1 MTAILEQLQGLV
13 AAAEIP
19 AGTLGVALILGLFGL
34 MVVGLVLGQEL
45 AFVLG
50 GAGVI
55 VGWLAW
61 GTPGVTIAMT
71 KIYDQMQS
79 YSMVAIPMFVL
90 MANFLTHSKVADGLF
105 ESIRYL
111 LGPLKGGLGLAVI
124 LVSTVFAATTGIV
137 GASVVTMGML
147 SLPVLLRSGYKP
159 SLACGMVCA
168 GGSLGILIPPSIM
181 LVSMGSYAEVSV
193 GKIFFAAIVPGL
205 SLSLGYIIYLMV
217 VCHIHPDWGPAMSP
231 EELAE
236 MPLKKRITGSLI
248 NLIPPLILIFG
259 VLGSIFGGIATPTEA
274 AGIGALFSLILAI
287 FYKQFSWK
295 MLYESLID
303 TAKTTAMVFIILFG
317 AAAFTG
323 VFMSLDGDQII
334 ADWVLSMGIGKWGA
348 FAIMMVI
355 MFLLG
360 MFIDWLGIVMIV
372 FPIFLPIMDTF
383 GFDRLWLV
391 AVSATLLQTCFMTP
405 PFGFALFYVKGILPP
420 SIKIQEVYRGV
431 IPFIIIICI
440 VTALCAVFPPLVSWL
455 PSLLACFSP
464 KATRSDGGP
473 SFGPLFSFVHFQRT
487 AGLPETLRPG
497 LKHPAAA
504 DQPLHKGRG
513 RVRQEAAGR
522 VILLDLPGVHHQ
534 CAGPQFQGF
543 RDVVGH
549 KQDGDAALPVD
560 AQELI
565 LQLAPGDLVHRAER
579 LVHQQKLRTG
589 GQRPGDAHPLA
600 LSAGEGAGIPPRQRR
615 VQPHLLQQGSD
626 FFSAL
631 LPLPFLH
638 AGDGGHIGN
647 VLLHGHVGKQAHV
660 LDGVADA
667 AAQGHR
673 VDSGH
678 ILPLDQ
684 DSARV
689 RRQQA
694 VYQLQHG
701 GLSAAGPADDRHK
714 CARLHIQR
722 EVPQNGLG
730 AEGLGD
736 AFKANDRLGHITPPA
751 GPSGAGSPWPH
762 PARPGPPPPPGS

>member
-274 AGIGALFSLILAI
+274 AGIGALFSLILGVILVVMRISPISSLRAVAGAYVELFKNLPLTI
-287 FYKQFSWK
+287 IMVFMVLGAYAQLKLSFSDTFTTNFFWLAVTGLS
-295 MLYESLID
+295 LYTAAFVCESLRSGIN
-303 TAKTTAMVFIILFG
+303 TVPIGQAEAARALGLGFMQSATEIILPQAFRG
-317 AAAFTG
+317 SVAPLGNTLIALLKNSTVAAAASVATETSSL
-323 VFMSLDGDQII
+323 MSEMIEFRPDVII
-334 ADWVLSMGIGKWGA
+334 Q
-348 FAIMMVI
+348 
-355 MFLLG
+355 
-360 MFIDWLGIVMIV
+360 
-372 FPIFLPIMDTF
+372 IFLI
-383 GFDRLWLV
+383 
-391 AVSATLLQTCFMTP
+391 
-405 PFGFALFYVKGILPP
+405 FALGY
-420 SIKIQEVYRGV
+420 
-431 IPFIIIICI
+431 
-440 VTALCAVFPPLVSWL
+440 
-455 PSLLACFSP
+455 
-464 KATRSDGGP
+464 
-473 SFGPLFSFVHFQRT
+473 
-487 AGLPETLRPG
+487 
-497 LKHPAAA
+497 
-504 DQPLHKGRG
+504 
-513 RVRQEAAGR
+513 
-522 VILLDLPGVHHQ
+522 VILIIPIGMLTTYLSN
-534 CAGPQFQGF
+534 
-543 RDVVGH
+543 
-549 KQDGDAALPVD
+549 K
-560 AQELI
+560 
-565 LQLAPGDLVHRAER
+565 LA
-579 LVHQQKLRTG
+579 
-589 GQRPGDAHPLA
+589 
-600 LSAGEGAGIPPRQRR
+600 
-615 VQPHLLQQGSD
+615 
-626 FFSAL
+626 
-631 LPLPFLH
+631 
-638 AGDGGHIGN
+638 
-647 VLLHGHVGKQAHV
+647 
-660 LDGVADA
+660 
-667 AAQGHR
+667 
-673 VDSGH
+673 
-678 ILPLDQ
+678 
-684 DSARV
+684 V
-689 RRQQA
+689 RR
-694 VYQLQHG
+694 
-701 GLSAAGPADDRHK
+701 
-714 CARLHIQR
+714 
-722 EVPQNGLG
+722 
-730 AEGLGD
+730 
-736 AFKANDRLGHITPPA
+736 
-751 GPSGAGSPWPH
+751 
-762 PARPGPPPPPGS
+762 

>member
-391 AVSATLLQTCFMTP
+391 AVSATLLQTYFMTP

-440 VTALCAVFPPLVSWL
+440 VTALCAVFPPLVTWL
-455 PSLLACFSP
+455 PSMLAS
-464 KATRSDGGP
+464 
-473 SFGPLFSFVHFQRT
+473 
-487 AGLPETLRPG
+487 
-497 LKHPAAA
+497 
-504 DQPLHKGRG
+504 
-513 RVRQEAAGR
+513 
-522 VILLDLPGVHHQ
+522 
-534 CAGPQFQGF
+534 
-543 RDVVGH
+543 
-549 KQDGDAALPVD
+549 
-560 AQELI
+560 
-565 LQLAPGDLVHRAER
+565 
-579 LVHQQKLRTG
+579 
-589 GQRPGDAHPLA
+589 
-600 LSAGEGAGIPPRQRR
+600 
-615 VQPHLLQQGSD
+615 
-626 FFSAL
+626 
-631 LPLPFLH
+631 
-638 AGDGGHIGN
+638 
-647 VLLHGHVGKQAHV
+647 
-660 LDGVADA
+660 
-667 AAQGHR
+667 
-673 VDSGH
+673 
-678 ILPLDQ
+678 
-684 DSARV
+684 
-689 RRQQA
+689 
-694 VYQLQHG
+694 
-701 GLSAAGPADDRHK
+701 
-714 CARLHIQR
+714 
-722 EVPQNGLG
+722 
-730 AEGLGD
+730 
-736 AFKANDRLGHITPPA
+736 
-751 GPSGAGSPWPH
+751 
-762 PARPGPPPPPGS
+762 

>member
-236 MPLKKRITGSLI
+236 MPPKKRITGSLI

-383 GFDRLWLV
+383 GF
-391 AVSATLLQTCFMTP
+391 
-405 PFGFALFYVKGILPP
+405 ALFYVKGILPP

-440 VTALCAVFPPLVSWL
+440 VTALCAVFPPLVTWL
-455 PSLLACFSP
+455 PSMLAS
-464 KATRSDGGP
+464 
-473 SFGPLFSFVHFQRT
+473 
-487 AGLPETLRPG
+487 
-497 LKHPAAA
+497 
-504 DQPLHKGRG
+504 
-513 RVRQEAAGR
+513 
-522 VILLDLPGVHHQ
+522 
-534 CAGPQFQGF
+534 
-543 RDVVGH
+543 
-549 KQDGDAALPVD
+549 
-560 AQELI
+560 
-565 LQLAPGDLVHRAER
+565 
-579 LVHQQKLRTG
+579 
-589 GQRPGDAHPLA
+589 
-600 LSAGEGAGIPPRQRR
+600 
-615 VQPHLLQQGSD
+615 
-626 FFSAL
+626 
-631 LPLPFLH
+631 
-638 AGDGGHIGN
+638 
-647 VLLHGHVGKQAHV
+647 
-660 LDGVADA
+660 
-667 AAQGHR
+667 
-673 VDSGH
+673 
-678 ILPLDQ
+678 
-684 DSARV
+684 
-689 RRQQA
+689 
-694 VYQLQHG
+694 
-701 GLSAAGPADDRHK
+701 
-714 CARLHIQR
+714 
-722 EVPQNGLG
+722 
-730 AEGLGD
+730 
-736 AFKANDRLGHITPPA
+736 
-751 GPSGAGSPWPH
+751 
-762 PARPGPPPPPGS
+762 